1 MNNSPGTP
9 ASKLGS
15 ILLAVSW
22 ALFALS
28 FLVLGLRLFSDLYY
42 MRTFKLPSFFTLSG
56 LLLGLAGQVLITYSV
71 NWGLGRHFE
80 GLNLRQIEMTM
91 TYIWHAQPLQLLANA
106 SGKLAIASLLVTLH
120 GPKFAKA
127 KSIFIWTLVAT
138 QTIVV
143 IVAIAMIYAQ
153 CDPVKKLWKVS
164 LPGVC
169 DGRERNEKWAYLQGG
184 VSSTV
189 DLSLAIYPIVLF
201 WDLRIQ
207 TLKKL
212 ILSVLFAFGI
222 VYVDHVPSSE
232 KMLNSIRACI
242 CSIVRT
248 VHISRLGQTKD
259 LTHEVAELVIWN
271 TAEMYL
277 VLIAGSLPGLRP
289 LCNKRVRALSNRR
302 SSYEYPSRSSHTG
315 QKREFALKL
324 SNLPHSRTKA
334 FASPSARRKNEGS
347 TENFFA
353 NMGSGHIMKT
363 TEVNVVH
370 GDSSSRAET
379 PSGQEDDQG
388 QEQGETS
395 RGSAGSDLEIG
406 KVRT

>member
-15 ILLAVSW
+15 ILLAASW
-22 ALFALS
+22 ALFAVS

-71 NWGLGRHFE
+71 NWGLGSHFE

-106 SGKLAIASLLVTLH
+106 SGKLAIATLLVTLH

-153 CDPVKKLWKVS
+153 CDPVEKLWKVS

-169 DGRERNEKWAYLQGG
+169 NGRERNEKWAYLQGG

-222 VYVDHVPSSE
+222 VYVDSVPSSGRV
-232 KMLNSIRACI
+232 LNSIRACI
-242 CSIVRT
+242 CTTLATLPMCVTDAS
-248 VHISRLGQTKD
+248 QD
-259 LTHEVAELVIWN
+259 EVAELVIWN

-302 SSYEYPSRSSHTG
+302 SSYEYPSQSSHTG

-379 PSGQEDDQG
+379 ASGQEDDQG